1 MDAVFHDDQ
10 RRHAPQA
17 FLVNGVTRPNPE
29 TEARVDALLAAL
41 DEGGHAIVRPPEY
54 GEATI
59 AAVHSPEYL
68 RFLRSAH
75 ARWSAR
81 GETGDLMPSVHPAC
95 RGERYPEDLTAPS
108 RLSLGRYGLS
118 RCRADLARGPRLRR
132 HRGSRR

>member
-1 MDAVFHDDQ
+1 M
-10 RRHAPQA
+10 
-17 FLVNGVTRPNPE
+17 TRPNPE

-81 GETGDLMPSVHPAC
+81 GETDDLMPSVHPAC
-95 RGERYPEDLTAPS
+95 RGERYPEDLTAQAGYHLADMACPVAAQTW
-108 RLSLGRYGLS
+108 
-118 RCRADLARGPRLRR
+118 RAARACADTVAHAVELVRR
-132 HRGSRR
+132 GARAA